1 MSASVATTGAAA
13 AGAAAAELAA
23 ADVLGHEN
31 DDSYA
36 FLTKS
41 RVLLRRNA
49 CFCKTERFVSTE
61 SKSPAPGAKFLVRLG
76 LSAGA

>member
-31 DDSYA
+31 DDSYV
-36 FLTKS
+36 FLTKRS
-41 RVLLRRNA
+41 VLHQRNA

-61 SKSPAPGAKFLVRLG
+61 SGLPAG
-76 LSAGA
+76 